1 MTFKNYK
8 HTLLPNQKILTKFY
22 KGSNKT
28 FYDDLFKFITESSDF
43 IKPKKKYKLK
53 TSHLHTIE
61 EMASNPLA
69 LSFYNFIVSTIDP
82 KNILEIGCFVGLST
96 MEFANASSKKCK
108 VYTIEKFEHFA
119 EIANYNFKNNN
130 LDKKIIL
137 LNGDANEILKK
148 YKFKNKFDI
157 IFIDGNKENY
167 KEIFELSEKLISS
180 KGIFIVD
187 NIFNQGDVFNKKAKT
202 EKGQGVQRLINY
214 LKKRNDLHKS
224 ILPFYDGIMLVRK
237 IKHVK

>member
-22 KGSNKT
+22 NGSSKT
-28 FYDDLFKFITESSDF
+28 FYDDLFKFITSSSDF
-43 IKPKKKYKLK
+43 IIPKKKYKIK
-53 TSHLHTIE
+53 SSHLHTIE

-69 LSFYNFIVSTIDP
+69 LSFYNFIVSTMEP
-82 KNILEIGCFVGLST
+82 KNILEIGCFIGLST
-96 MEFANASSKKCK
+96 MEFANASSNKCQ
-108 VYTIEKFEHFA
+108 VYTIEKFKHFA
-119 EIANYNFKNNN
+119 DIANNNFKNNN
-130 LDKKIIL
+130 LEKQIIL
-137 LNGDANEILKK
+137 LNGDANDILKK
-148 YKFKNKFDI
+148 HKFKVKFDI

-167 KEIFELSEKLISS
+167 KQIFELSEKLISQN
-180 KGIFIVD
+180 GIFIID

-202 EKGQGVQRLINY
+202 KKGQGVKMLINY

-224 ILPFYDGIMLVRK
+224 ILPFYDGIMLVKK